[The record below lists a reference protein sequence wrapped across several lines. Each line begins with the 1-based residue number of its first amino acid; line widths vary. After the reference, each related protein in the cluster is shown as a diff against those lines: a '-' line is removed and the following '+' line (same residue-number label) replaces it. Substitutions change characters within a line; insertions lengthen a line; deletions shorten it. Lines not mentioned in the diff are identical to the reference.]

1 MKKLWLIRH
10 GESTANAGLTTD
22 YTADIPL
29 TGTGWKQAKKIR
41 LLFNQEPSL
50 IIVSPYL
57 RTQQTAA
64 PTISIFPNIPRQVW
78 YIQEFNYLAPS
89 TCKGATAAELRKRVI
104 DYWNACDP
112 DYIDGEG
119 AESFSHMLW
128 RVQVMFNCL
137 SQLKSGFVAIFTH
150 GLFMQAAYL
159 LSTEHFNDSVY
170 LMRRFLEL
178 ERCHPIANAEILKG
192 RIYNVPLAYLSYT
205 EKAE

>member
-10 GESTANAGLTTD
+10 GESTANAGLTTGN
-22 YTADIPL
+22 TADIHL
-29 TGTGWKQAKKIR
+29 TGKGWKQAKKIS
-41 LLFNQEPSL
+41 LLFEQEPSL

-64 PTISIFPNIPRQVW
+64 PTIARFSNVPRQVW
-78 YIQEFNYLAPS
+78 HIQEFNYLAPS
-89 TCKGATAAELRKRVI
+89 TCKSATTTELKKRVI
-104 DYWNACDP
+104 AYWDACNP

-119 AESFSHMLW
+119 AESFSQMLW

-159 LSTEHFNDSVY
+159 LSTEHFNDSAN

-178 ERCHPIANAEILKG
+178 TRCHPIANTEILKG
-192 RIYNVPLAYLSYT
+192 RIYSVPFAPELYRES
-205 EKAE
+205 